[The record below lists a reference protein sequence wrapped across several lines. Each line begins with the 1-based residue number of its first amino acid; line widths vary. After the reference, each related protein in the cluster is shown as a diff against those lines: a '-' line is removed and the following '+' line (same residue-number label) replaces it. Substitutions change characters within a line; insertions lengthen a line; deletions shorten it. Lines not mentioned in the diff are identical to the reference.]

1 MLDQQTKKRIDDC
14 RDILVG
20 KITDPK
26 SQVEQITIALIYKFM
41 DDMDTEAVEMGGI
54 PTYFVGEYERYSW
67 KNIFSP
73 RIGGDE
79 MLSLYGEGMVK
90 MNQNPNL
97 PQLFRDIFKN
107 AYLPY
112 RDPETLKLFLKTIN
126 EFKYDHSERLGD
138 AFEYLLSVL
147 GSQGDAGQFR
157 TPRHIIDF
165 IVKIINPKK
174 NETILDPSAGTSGFL
189 ISSYKHILQNN
200 TKKLSGDMMT
210 PDERKKLMSNVSGYD
225 ISPDMVRLSL
235 VNLFLHGFSNPK
247 VYEYDTLTSEDRWN
261 EYFDVVLANP
271 PFMSPKGG
279 IRPHKRFGIQSNRAE
294 VLFVDYIM
302 EHLTPKGRA
311 GIVVPEGIIF
321 QSGTA
326 YKSLRK
332 TLVEKYLVGVIS
344 LPSGVFQ
351 PYSGVKTSI
360 LILDK
365 ELSQKT
371 DRIFFGKVENDGFD
385 LGAQRREIDKNDL
398 PIITNDVTKYLE
410 GLSNGKKVE
419 SEKLTYVPKEQILGS
434 GDIGLSYDKYSVKEV
449 RNSSFPIVSIGDV
462 CEMIN
467 GYAFKSDDLKNEEG
481 TGLIPVIKIG
491 NLTRDGKIDTEGI
504 QYHSYNDSLKKYL
517 LESGDILVAMTG
529 ATTGKVSIIE
539 KGGFLLN
546 QRVGSIR
553 IKNEEVL
560 LNNYLK
566 QLLFSNHFY
575 QYCQLNAGGG
585 AQGNISPSQ
594 ILDYEIPLPPIE
606 VQQVIVRELEQY
618 QKIIDGARQVVENYK
633 PVIDID
639 LSWDEHNL
647 SSIVFF
653 QEGPGILEKDFKTSG
668 VPLIRLGG
676 LGKKYATLNKCN
688 YVSEELAN
696 TKWNHFKLIK
706 GDIVVSTSASFGR
719 PSLVDEI
726 TEGSIFY
733 TGIIRFRSNSPLLD
747 SRYLELY
754 LGSSEFL
761 SQAESMATGSSIKHF
776 GPKHLKQMLIQLPPI
791 EIQQSIVER
800 IEGERKIIE
809 GNKKLIEIYTQKI
822 QDRINKIWGE

>member
-41 DDMDTEAVEMGGI
+41 DDMDTEAIEMGGI
-54 PTYFVGEYERYSW
+54 PTYFVGDYERYSW

-165 IVKIINPKK
+165 IVKIIDPKK
-174 NETILDPSAGTSGFL
+174 NETMLDPSAGTCGFL
-189 ISSYKHILQNN
+189 ISGYKHILSSN
-200 TKKLSGDMMT
+200 TKNTPGDLLT
-210 PDERKKLMSNVSGYD
+210 PDERKKLMNNVTGYD

-247 VYEYDTLTSEDRWN
+247 VFEYDTLTSEEKWD
-261 EYFDVVLANP
+261 EYFDCVLANP

-332 TLVEKYLVGVIS
+332 TMVEKYLVGVIS

-371 DRIFFGKVENDGFD
+371 DKIFFGKVENDGFD
-385 LGAQRREIDKNDL
+385 LGAQRREIEKNDL
-398 PIITNDVTKYLE
+398 PILTKEVTEYLD
-410 GLSNGKKVE
+410 GLRNGRFVE
-419 SEKLTYVPKEQILGS
+419 SEKLTYVPKEQILDS
-434 GDIGLSYDKYSVKEV
+434 SDIGLSYDRYSVKII
-449 RNSSFPIVSIGDV
+449 RTSTYPIVRIGEI

-467 GYAFKSDDLKNEEG
+467 GYAFKSDDLKTNQELG
-481 TGLIPVIKIG
+481 MYPVIKIG
-491 NLTRDGKIDTEGI
+491 NLTRDGKIDEDGI
-504 QYHSYNDSLKKYL
+504 QFHTYNDSLKKFL
-517 LESGDILVAMTG
+517 LKKGDILIAMTG

-539 KGGFLLN
+539 KEGLLLN

-553 IKNEEVL
+553 LKDEEII
-560 LNNYLK
+560 LNDYLK

-575 QYCQLNAGGG
+575 QYCQSNAGGG
-585 AQGNISPSQ
+585 AQGNISPKQ
-594 ILDYEIPLPPIE
+594 ILDYEIPLPSIE
-606 VQQVIVRELEQY
+606 VQEEIVRELEQY
-618 QKIIDGARQVVENYK
+618 QKIIDGAKQVVDNYK

-639 LSWDEHNL
+639 PSWEMKELESISTKIGDGLHGTPKYTEDGEYYFINGNNLLDEIIKIKDSTKRVSNEEYKKYKKELTNRTILISINGTLGNVSLYNNEKVVLGKSVCYVNL
-647 SSIVFF
+647 IDSI
-653 QEGPGILEKDFKTSG
+653 EKDYIKTYLQSSFYE
-668 VPLIRLGG
+668 
-676 LGKKYATLNKCN
+676 YACR
-688 YVSEELAN
+688 
-696 TKWNHFKLIK
+696 
-706 GDIVVSTSASFGR
+706 VSTGSTIQNVSLQSIRSFQIPI
-719 PSLVDEI
+719 PS
-726 TEGSIFY
+726 
-733 TGIIRFRSNSPLLD
+733 
-747 SRYLELY
+747 
-754 LGSSEFL
+754 
-761 SQAESMATGSSIKHF
+761 
-776 GPKHLKQMLIQLPPI
+776 I

-800 IEGERKIIE
+800 IKGERQIIE

>member
-14 RDILVG
+14 RNILVG

-41 DDMDTEAVEMGGI
+41 DDMDTESIEMGGV
-54 PTYFVGEYERYSW
+54 PTYFVGDYERYSW

-126 EFKYDHSERLGD
+126 EFTYDHSERLGD

-165 IVKIINPKK
+165 IVKILDPKK
-174 NETILDPSAGTSGFL
+174 DETMLDPSGGTCGFL
-189 ISSYKHILQNN
+189 ISGYKHILNSN
-200 TKKLSGDMMT
+200 TNKTLGDKLT
-210 PDERKKLMSNVSGYD
+210 PDERKKLMNNVTGYD

-261 EYFDVVLANP
+261 EYYDVILANP
-271 PFMSPKGG
+271 PFMTPKGG

-332 TLVEKYLVGVIS
+332 SLIEKYLVGVIS
-344 LPSGVFQ
+344 LPSGVFN

-360 LILDK
+360 LILDR
-365 ELSQKT
+365 ELNQKT
-371 DRIFFGKVENDGFD
+371 DKIFFIKVENDGYD
-385 LGAQRREIDKNDL
+385 LGSQRREIDKNDL
-398 PIITNDVTKYLE
+398 PIITNEVTEYLN
-410 GLSNGKKVE
+410 GLRNGKEVE
-419 SEKLTYVPKEQILGS
+419 SEKLNFVPKEQILGS
-434 GDIGLSYDKYSVKEV
+434 NDIGLSYDRYSVKDTRMSEFTQFELKDLV
-449 RNSSFPIVSIGDV
+449 DFKRGTSITKKDVIEGD
-462 CEMIN
+462 
-467 GYAFKSDDLKNEEG
+467 
-481 TGLIPVIKIG
+481 IPVI
-491 NLTRDGKIDTEGI
+491 
-504 QYHSYNDSLKKYL
+504 
-517 LESGDILVAMTG
+517 
-529 ATTGKVSIIE
+529 
-539 KGGFLLN
+539 
-546 QRVGSIR
+546 
-553 IKNEEVL
+553 
-560 LNNYLK
+560 
-566 QLLFSNHFY
+566 
-575 QYCQLNAGGG
+575 AGGQNP
-585 AQGNISPSQ
+585 AYYHNISNREGETITISSSGAYSGYVNYFNIPIFASDCFTIKPKDENSLNTKFLFNVLKSRQ
-594 ILDYEIPLPPIE
+594 SEIYSRQVGGGQPHIYPKSFDGFQIPLPPLE
-606 VQQVIVRELEQY
+606 VQEEIVRELEQY
-618 QKIIDGARQVVENYK
+618 QKIIDGAKQVVDNYK

-639 LSWDEHNL
+639 PNWEMMELGDLVTYSQTGLVRNKGEQDLTFNYPYIKMGDMTYNGEIVLDKITKVNCSNEELKKYKLERWDLLFNTRNTPEL
-647 SSIVFF
+647 V
-653 QEGPGILEKDFKTSG
+653 GKTSIFN
-668 VPLIRLGG
+668 LDIENCLFNNNIMRIRFNEKVNPSFVCL
-676 LGKKYATLNKCN
+676 LLNKEEYKN
-688 YVSEELAN
+688 ELKKNVSGTTSVAAIYPKEL
-696 TKWNHFKLIK
+696 FSVMIP
-706 GDIVVSTSASFGR
+706 I
-719 PSLVDEI
+719 
-726 TEGSIFY
+726 
-733 TGIIRFRSNSPLLD
+733 
-747 SRYLELY
+747 
-754 LGSSEFL
+754 
-761 SQAESMATGSSIKHF
+761 
-776 GPKHLKQMLIQLPPI
+776 PPI
-791 EIQQSIVER
+791 EIQQSIVQR
-800 IEGERKIIE
+800 IESERQIIE

-822 QDRINKIWGE
+822 QDRINKIWGVN

>member
-26 SQVEQITIALIYKFM
+26 SQVEQITIALIFKFM
-41 DDMDTEAVEMGGI
+41 DDMDTEAIEMGGV
-54 PTYFVGEYERYSW
+54 PTYFVGDYERYSW

-165 IVKIINPKK
+165 IVKIIDPKK
-174 NETILDPSAGTSGFL
+174 NETMLDPSSGTCGFL
-189 ISSYKHILQNN
+189 ISGYKHILSSN
-200 TKKLSGDMMT
+200 TKNTPGDLLT
-210 PDERKKLMSNVSGYD
+210 PDERKKLMNNVTGYD

-247 VYEYDTLTSEDRWN
+247 VFEYDTLTSEEKWD
-261 EYFDVVLANP
+261 EYFDCVLANP

-332 TLVEKYLVGVIS
+332 TMVEKYLVGVIS
-344 LPSGVFQ
+344 LPNGVFQ

-360 LILDK
+360 LVLDK
-365 ELSQKT
+365 ELTQKT
-371 DRIFFGKVENDGFD
+371 DKIFFGKVENDGYD
-385 LGAQRREIDKNDL
+385 LGAQRREIEKNDL
-398 PIITNDVTKYLE
+398 PILVKEVTEYLG
-410 GLSNGKKVE
+410 GLRNGKDVE
-419 SEKLTYVPKEQILGS
+419 SEKLNFVSKEQILS
-434 GDIGLSYDKYSVKEV
+434 SNDIGLSYDRYVESKIRNYNWELLKLKDLTYSMSQGLNTAGEKIEFEESGIQIIQTRNITKGNLDFDNMKY
-449 RNSSFPIVSIGDV
+449 VSI
-462 CEMIN
+462 
-467 GYAFKSDDLKNEEG
+467 SDYNKY
-481 TGLIPVIKIG
+481 
-491 NLTRDGKIDTEGI
+491 RDKH
-504 QYHSYNDSLKKYL
+504 QPLF
-517 LESGDILVAMTG
+517 GDILLSNIGTI
-529 ATTGKVSIIE
+529 GKSIVVDEYSSKID
-539 KGGFLLN
+539 FLIHWNIFKISPKKDL
-546 QRVGSIR
+546 I
-553 IKNEEVL
+553 L
-560 LNNYLK
+560 PLYLK
-566 QLLFSNHFY
+566 LCLDKLDRDDYYKKFQT
-575 QYCQLNAGGG
+575 GGTLSF
-585 AQGNISPSQ
+585 ITKKVLVD
-594 ILDYEIPLPPIE
+594 IEIPLPPIE
-606 VQQVIVRELEQY
+606 VQEEIVSELEQY
-618 QKIIDGARQVVENYK
+618 QKIIDGAKQVVDNYK
-633 PVIDID
+633 PVIEIDPSWEMKELGEVCLLKQGLQVDTELQSLEPNQGFVPFLRIINYTQPGSELRYIQPPSTNYFVESDDIVMVRYGD
-639 LSWDEHNL
+639 AGFVGRGYRGVIANNL
-647 SSIVFF
+647 FSIN
-653 QEGPGILEKDFKTSG
+653 PIISNLTKDFLFYILK
-668 VPLIRLGG
+668 
-676 LGKKYATLNKCN
+676 
-688 YVSEELAN
+688 
-696 TKWNHFKLIK
+696 
-706 GDIVVSTSASFGR
+706 STSYNNILKSKIQSSGLPAINHKS
-719 PSLVDEI
+719 VKEI
-726 TEGSIFY
+726 QI
-733 TGIIRFRSNSPLLD
+733 PV
-747 SRYLELY
+747 
-754 LGSSEFL
+754 
-761 SQAESMATGSSIKHF
+761 
-776 GPKHLKQMLIQLPPI
+776 PPI
-791 EIQQSIVER
+791 EIQQTIVEQ
-800 IEGERKIIE
+800 IENERQFIE

>member
-41 DDMDTEAVEMGGI
+41 DDMDTESIEDGGV
-54 PTYFVGEYERYSW
+54 PTFFVDEYEKYSW

-79 MLSLYGEGMVK
+79 MLTLYGEGMVK
-90 MNQNPNL
+90 MNLNPNL

-126 EFKYDHSERLGD
+126 GFTYEHSEKLGD

-165 IVKIINPKK
+165 IVGIIDPKK
-174 NETILDPSAGTSGFL
+174 NETMLDPACGTAGFL
-189 ISSYKHILQNN
+189 ISGYKHILKSN
-200 TKKLSGDMMT
+200 TNKVIGDKLT
-210 PDERKKLMSNVSGYD
+210 PDEKRKLIGNVSGYD
-225 ISPDMVRLSL
+225 ISPDMVRLCL
-235 VNLFLHGFSNPK
+235 VNLFLHGFTNPK
-247 VYEYDTLTSEDRWN
+247 IYEYDTLTSEDKWN
-261 EYFDVVLANP
+261 EYYDVILANP

-279 IRPHKRFGIQSNRAE
+279 IRPHKKFGIQSNRSE
-294 VLFVDYIM
+294 VLFIDYIM
-302 EHLTPKGRA
+302 EHLSQKGRA

-321 QSGTA
+321 QSGMA

-332 TLVEKYLVGVIS
+332 SLVEKYLVGVIS

-371 DRIFFGKVENDGFD
+371 DKIFFGKVDNDGFD
-385 LGAQRREIDKNDL
+385 LGSQRRENDKNDL
-398 PIITNDVTKYLE
+398 PILTKEVTEYLE
-410 GLSNGKKVE
+410 GLRNGKYIE
-419 SEKLTYVPKEQILGS
+419 SEKLTYVPKEQILNS
-434 GDIGLSYDKYSVKEV
+434 SDIGLSCDRYSVKII
-449 RNSSFPIVSIGDV
+449 RTSTYPIVRIGEI
-462 CEMIN
+462 CEMTN
-467 GYAFKSDDLKNEEG
+467 GYAFKSDDLKTNQESG
-481 TGLIPVIKIG
+481 MYPVIKIG
-491 NLTRDGKIDTEGI
+491 NLTRDGKIDNDGI
-504 QYHSYNDSLKKYL
+504 QFHTYNDSLKKFL
-517 LESGDILVAMTG
+517 LKKDDIVIAMTG

-539 KGGFLLN
+539 KEGFLLN

-553 IKNEEVL
+553 LKDEKEI

-575 QYCQLNAGGG
+575 QYCQSKAGGG
-585 AQGNISPSQ
+585 AQGNISPNQ

-606 VQQVIVRELEQY
+606 VQEEIVSELEQY
-618 QKIIDGARQVVENYK
+618 QKIIDGAKQVLDNYKSVIEIDTNWDMKELGEVCDVIAGQSPKSENYNEK
-633 PVIDID
+633 GEGLPFYQGRTDFGDTYLKKSNNYTSQITKISKLGDVVMSVRAPVGPVNLTPFDICIGRG
-639 LSWDEHNL
+639 LCA
-647 SSIVFF
+647 
-653 QEGPGILEKDFKTSG
+653 
-668 VPLIRLGG
+668 IRP
-676 LGKKYATLNKCN
+676 KK
-688 YVSEELAN
+688 
-696 TKWNHFKLIK
+696 
-706 GDIVVSTSASFGR
+706 DIVLNYIFYYLMSHQ
-719 PSLVDEI
+719 EI
-726 TEGSIFY
+726 IIGNSGSIF
-733 TGIIRFRSNSPLLD
+733 D
-747 SRYLELY
+747 SINREQIEKLMISVPSL
-754 LGSSEFL
+754 
-761 SQAESMATGSSIKHF
+761 
-776 GPKHLKQMLIQLPPI
+776 
-791 EIQQSIVER
+791 EIQKSIVER
-800 IEGERKIIE
+800 IESERHIIE

-822 QDRINKIWGE
+822 KDRINKIWGN